1 MNPNST
7 NISNWLESETTISPA
22 ENHLKSNPDFSF
34 AVNNIPV
41 RLDESIELYNFLKE
55 LILQTISTGLLE
67 KLPTTLQAQIH
78 NQIQA
83 IVTHRA
89 NINQTIT
96 QIQSLY
102 YHVLL
107 AGLEKKLD
115 NFDNYKR
122 ALTNISNLRRNYTK
136 TINGLEDII
145 KKVKK
150 IESNYDK
157 SQALIEK
164 FSIKRDEL
172 EKSLI
177 KSESDLLKSSEIFKD
192 IESSQQE
199 ITNSKKEI
207 IAFQANIE
215 SYKKDI
221 ADKTIEANRITENF
235 ENQQGIVDKLIS
247 DAEKALQLKSS
258 QGLSAALSTQYDNEN
273 NFEKKKY
280 WLISAGFFILLSLLG
295 VLMLIFNI
303 EFEHF
308 KVVNNGINSVVARVV
323 FVGITITGA
332 TFCANQFTK
341 QKQIADNYGY
351 KLVLAKSIVAFA
363 QEIKKHSPSQ
373 ASEYMKDVLDE
384 INKSPI
390 SKIKDEGLTT
400 KDIGLFQKIA
410 DTFMQQK

>member
-1 MNPNST
+1 V
-7 NISNWLESETTISPA
+7 NITNWLDNDKIIQPA
-22 ENHLKSNPDFSF
+22 ENHLKSNPDYSF
-34 AVNNIPV
+34 TVNNVPV
-41 RLDESIELYNFLKE
+41 RLDETIELFNYLKD
-55 LILQTISTGLLE
+55 LISQSISTGLFE
-67 KLPTTLQAQIH
+67 KLPTTSQVHIH

-83 IVTHRA
+83 IVQHYT
-89 NINQTIT
+89 NINQFINQVQT
-96 QIQSLY
+96 LY
-102 YHVLL
+102 YYSFIN
-107 AGLEKKLD
+107 GIDKKLD
-115 NFDNYKR
+115 NFDNYKS
-122 ALTNISNLRRNYTK
+122 ALLNISNLRRNYTR
-136 TINGLEDII
+136 TVNGLEIII

-157 SQALIEK
+157 SIELIENLLPK
-164 FSIKRDEL
+164 KDEIENLL
-172 EKSLI
+172 EE
-177 KSESDLLKSSEIFKD
+177 SENDLTKSSKIFKE
-192 IESSQQE
+192 IEIYQQE
-199 ITNSKKEI
+199 IINTKKEI
-207 IAFQANIE
+207 VAFQSNIE
-215 SYKKDI
+215 SYKRDI
-221 ADKTIEANRITENF
+221 EDNTTNSNKIIENF
-235 ENQQGIVDKLIS
+235 ENQQEKIDKLIK

-273 NFEKKKY
+273 DFNKKKY
-280 WLISAGFFILLSLLG
+280 WLISAGIFILLSLLG

-363 QEIKKHSPSQ
+363 QEIKKHNPSQ

-410 DTFMQQK
+410 NTFMQNK